1 MEKESLKFLEWNIN
15 LRASNKEMPM
25 FVIDEIKEKN
35 PDVAV
40 LVEFKGEKNAELIK
54 NHLLDYNIHYYN
66 GSLYESKKK

>member
-40 LVEFKGEKNAELIK
+40 LVEFKGEKML
-54 NHLLDYNIHYYN
+54 
-66 GSLYESKKK
+66 S